1 MRTIGGKIGNA
12 EEKELKTL
20 WTELSP
26 TGKNGLLPY
35 SYRKAIRPFFMCH
48 SGQVSDDL
56 LTGQKNFQEISGLI
70 SEIVLNGPLIGAGQE
85 STKKK
90 LRDSFP
96 K

>member
-1 MRTIGGKIGNA
+1 MPKEKKI
-12 EEKELKTL
+12 L

-35 SYRKAIRPFFMCH
+35 LCRKAIRFFMCH

-56 LTGQKNFQEISGLI
+56 LNGQKNFQEISGLI

-85 STKKK
+85 STKKT
-90 LRDSFP
+90 
-96 K
+96 